1 MALSASRLLNS
12 RREAGFLSK
21 SDIVHGLLVKTH
33 KPDWDATKSAA
44 LYMLRNGLASY
55 KEIAELSGCSKQVVR
70 VWGLKVDAPKARKRY
85 LRHAWTRAKRLR
97 G

>member
-1 MALSASRLLNS
+1 MFSNSNVGDRLS
-12 RREAGFLSK
+12 
-21 SDIVHGLLVKTH
+21 VKTRR
-33 KPDWDATKSAA
+33 PEWEATKSAA

-70 VWGLKVDAPKARKRY
+70 IWGIKVDAPKARKRH
-85 LRHAWTRAKRLR
+85 LQQAWTRAKQSR